1 MAAQGQLPTS
11 PKFSSV
17 NLKTIDPTIVTTA
30 SSGRRQ
36 VKTQNTQFWSMS
48 ITYPTMTRSEW
59 SPIAA
64 FIMEQR
70 GARFPFTV
78 VLPEY
83 STTQGALST
92 QTVTVNGAHSAG
104 DTTIVLAES
113 ASASISN
120 ALKAGDFIKFAN
132 HNKVYM
138 VVADMSFSSGAAT
151 VTIEPGIVV
160 DVPSTTA
167 VTYKDVPFTV
177 YLTDDTE
184 WSLGL
189 ASTVG
194 YELELR
200 EAL

>member
-83 STTQGALST
+83 STTQGALTTES
-92 QTVTVNGAHSAG
+92 VTVNGAHSAG
-104 DTTIVLAES
+104 DTTIVLQQ
-113 ASASISN
+113 ASLSQTNS
-120 ALKAGDFIKFAN
+120 LKAGDFIKFAN

>member
-83 STTQGALST
+83 STTQGALTTES
-92 QTVTVNGAHSAG
+92 VTVNGAHSAG
-104 DTTIVLAES
+104 DTTIVLQQ
-113 ASASISN
+113 ASLSQTNS
-120 ALKAGDFIKFAN
+120 LKAGDFIKFAN

-160 DVPSTTA
+160 DVPDNNA